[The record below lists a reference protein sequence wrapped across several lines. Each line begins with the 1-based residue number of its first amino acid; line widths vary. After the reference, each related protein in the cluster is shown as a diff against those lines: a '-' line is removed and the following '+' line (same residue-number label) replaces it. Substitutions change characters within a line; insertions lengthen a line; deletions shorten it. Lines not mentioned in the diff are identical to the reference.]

1 MSKKTGTLIRNARTM
16 AGLTQAQLAKKVD
29 GCTAADISKAERGEK
44 DLTQA
49 QLKQIA
55 KATGVTQNSLLESAK
70 SASSSK
76 PSSGKTSSAKASSSQ
91 SLKLTKKEQEMV
103 RKYRKA
109 GIAVQAVVDMI
120 LDKTADSDSGKK
132 DDDNILQTLLN
143 AGSGGSSGKKDDLVG
158 NLLNMLG
165 KK

>member
-1 MSKKTGTLIRNARTM
+1 MSKKTGTLIKNARTK

-29 GCTAADISKAERGEK
+29 GCTAADIGKAERGEK

-55 KATGVTQNSLLESAK
+55 KATGVTQASLINSAK
-70 SASSSK
+70 SASAA
-76 PSSGKTSSAKASSSQ
+76 SGKTSSAKTSSTETF
-91 SLKLTKKEQEMV
+91 KLSNKEKDLI
-103 RKYRKA
+103 RKYRKCGVA
-109 GIAVQAVVDMI
+109 TQAIIGMI
-120 LDKTADSDSGKK
+120 LDKTADSSSSGKK

-143 AGSGGSSGKKDDLVG
+143 AGSGGGSGKKDDLLG
-158 NLLNMLG
+158 NLINILG

>member
-1 MSKKTGTLIRNARTM
+1 MSKKTGTLIKNARTK

-29 GCTAADISKAERGEK
+29 GCTAADIGKAERGEK
-44 DLTQA
+44 DLTQT

-55 KATGVTQNSLLESAK
+55 KATGVTQASLINSAK
-70 SASSSK
+70 SSSTTSSK
-76 PSSGKTSSAKASSSQ
+76 PASGKTSSTESF
-91 SLKLTKKEQEMV
+91 KLSNKEKELI

-109 GIAVQAVVDMI
+109 GIGTQTIINLI
-120 LDKTADSDSGKK
+120 LEKTADSSSSGKK

-143 AGSGGSSGKKDDLVG
+143 AGSGGGSGKKDDLLG
-158 NLLNMLG
+158 NLINLLG

>member
-1 MSKKTGTLIRNARTM
+1 MSKKTGTLIKNARTK

-29 GCTAADISKAERGEK
+29 GCTAADIGKAERGEK
-44 DLTQA
+44 DLTQT

-55 KATGVTQNSLLESAK
+55 KATGVTQASLINSAK
-70 SASSSK
+70 ASK
-76 PSSGKTSSAKASSSQ
+76 PASGKTSSAKTSSAETF
-91 SLKLTKKEQEMV
+91 KLSNKEKELI

-109 GIAVQAVVDMI
+109 GVATQAIIGMI
-120 LDKTADSDSGKK
+120 LDKTADTSGSGKK

-143 AGSGGSSGKKDDLVG
+143 AGSGGGSGKKDDLLG
-158 NLLNMLG
+158 NLINLLG